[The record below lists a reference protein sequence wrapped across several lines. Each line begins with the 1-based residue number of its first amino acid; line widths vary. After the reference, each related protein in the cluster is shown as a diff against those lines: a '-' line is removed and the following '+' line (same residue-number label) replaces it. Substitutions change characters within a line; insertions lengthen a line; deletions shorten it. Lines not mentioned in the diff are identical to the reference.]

1 MVRANSARW
10 ALWAFVVVGCL
21 TPMVTLGWAVYVEA
35 ANAPIWDDWLKL
47 FTTVQHTVEGRP
59 WLEDIYQQY
68 GPARYVG
75 TQVVTALSVWLT
87 GWNLRVLV
95 WFHYAL
101 VVVSFGLV
109 VDIYRRSYPSL
120 AVLAAVPF
128 AFLLFSLRQRGSLLW
143 SFQGYVYYV
152 VVLFLVALWL
162 LTWQRKGWLPLA
174 GALLLSV
181 AAVFTY
187 PTGWVVPLI
196 LLLGLWFWGY
206 RRWRYY
212 VVWVVGSA
220 VSYGDRKSVV

>member
-101 VVVSFGLV
+101 TAGGGLV
-109 VDIYRRSYPSL
+109 W
-120 AVLAAVPF
+120 A
-128 AFLLFSLRQRGSLLW
+128 GG
-143 SFQGYVYYV
+143 GY
-152 VVLFLVALWL
+152 
-162 LTWQRKGWLPLA
+162 LPA
-174 GALLLSV
+174 QLSV
-181 AAVFTY
+181 VGGVGGGSVCVFA
-187 PTGWVVPLI
+187 I
-196 LLLGLWFWGY
+196 
-206 RRWRYY
+206 
-212 VVWVVGSA
+212 
-220 VSYGDRKSVV
+220 